1 MLKYYVVV
9 ECSGEYEDYCENII
23 GICPTISLAKFLKKK
38 TEDSLSYHGNIPMD
52 KFEEIIRKY
61 YYSNYMLD
69 DDIDEAEGIHMLFPE
84 YSIDDIEDMLDYHYG
99 SNRDKEIVIREIN
112 FYENENDL
120 NNVTKE
126 Y

>member
-1 MLKYYVVV
+1 MLKYYIVL
-9 ECSGEYEDYCENII
+9 ECSGECEDYYEHIV
-23 GICPTISLAKFLKKK
+23 GTYPTFSLAELLKNKVK
-38 TEDSLSYHGNIPMD
+38 DLLSYKGNIPMD

-120 NNVTKE
+120 NNVAKE